1 MTTDPFDWGFVDET
15 LNQLLYLTPRE
26 GRIAVI
32 PLADLLDVQ
41 QNLPLGRT
49 ACPCHP
55 N

>member
-1 MTTDPFDWGFVDET
+1 MK
-15 LNQLLYLTPRE
+15 LNQLLYLNPEQE
-26 GRIAVI
+26 GAIAVI

-49 ACPCHP
+49 AFASAA